1 MSKKKNKK
9 NAPTPAT
16 APESVTI
23 AENTDGENIVREVMA
38 ELPPSEP
45 VQFPLRKKVRI
56 PLTHRTWVKVL
67 VFILTILFAAVTAL
81 SAIAAVFMV
90 LEDVYTTSKSE
101 FREDALAPLTE
112 DIAYNVLT
120 LVLDGREDTV
130 VEYLSHRNV
139 AGVSIIGQGS
149 RAFTW
154 QYGDTTP
161 SDGRSVCESKWLWY
175 QNNDVRRA
183 TLDSNRWLDN
193 IYVSVYIS
201 EQLTEQ
207 DNLLL
212 ADLIVDAMYAM
223 RYWIFAIAAAGLLL
237 TILSFVFLMC
247 ASGRRNGL
255 DEPQPGWG
263 TRAPLD
269 VLTAVTCI
277 AVFLLLSLAMESFYY
292 LSTVKQVI
300 TWFVC
305 GIAAAVL
312 VLGWCMSLAVRL
324 KLGKWWE
331 NTAAF
336 WAFFGT
342 IRLLELAIRFVLNI
356 LRKCGRA
363 LAPLLRTVPLV
374 WKTTAI
380 CTGIFFIDFLS
391 VMAFRRDV
399 DMLIVTWVLLHG
411 AMFAGVMYLA
421 LILRR
426 LQKGGDALA
435 SGDLGYQ
442 VDTKGML
449 PTFKTHAENL
459 SRIGEG
465 MTAAVEQRLKSER
478 MKTELITNVSHDIK
492 TPLTSIINYS
502 DLIGKE
508 QTENEKITEYA
519 EVLHRQSERLKRLI
533 DDLVEASKASTG
545 NLDVLLAP
553 CEVGVLL
560 SQAAGEYEQ
569 RFEQCSLTLVT
580 KQSEQPVKI
589 MADGRRLWR
598 VVDNLM
604 NNICKYAMPGTRVYL
619 TLEQIGNEAVI
630 SFKNTSREPLDLS
643 ADELMERFVRGDTA
657 RNSEG
662 NGLGLAIARSLTQL
676 QNGTLELTVDGDL
689 FKAVLR
695 FPTM

>member
-9 NAPTPAT
+9 AAPTPVITPEPIA
-16 APESVTI
+16 APEI
-23 AENTDGENIVREVMA
+23 MDGENIVREVMA
-38 ELPPSEP
+38 KLPPSEP

-154 QYGDTTP
+154 QYGITDKHEGQT
-161 SDGRSVCESKWLWY
+161 VCESKWLWY
-175 QNNDVRRA
+175 QNNEIRQA
-183 TLDSNRWLDN
+183 TLNSNRWLDN
-193 IYVSVYIS
+193 VYVSVYIS

-223 RYWIFAIAAAGLLL
+223 RYWIFAIAAAGLLM

-247 ASGRRNGL
+247 ASGRRGGNP
-255 DEPQPGWG
+255 DPQPGWG
-263 TRAPLD
+263 TRIPLD
-269 VLTAVTCI
+269 VLTAALGLSILLMISIVIHTSYSGSDI
-277 AVFLLLSLAMESFYY
+277 AV
-292 LSTVKQVI
+292 I
-300 TWFVC
+300 
-305 GIAAAVL
+305 IAAAICGIVSAVL
-312 VLGWCMSLAVRL
+312 GLGWCMSLAVRL

-331 NTAAF
+331 NLLIV
-336 WAFFGT
+336 WILLGT

-374 WKTTAI
+374 WKTAAI

-695 FPTM
+695 FPTI